1 VSNARK
7 KKRRP
12 GSSYRAPAP
21 PAPRRGLLDS
31 LFPARAPGTS
41 PMPKL
46 LHTFTRG
53 LATILGTPVL
63 VIAVPVVLLVEW
75 GILLALGFQGPFTL
89 LGGTFGIPPVSTYAN
104 AILSSSVF
112 TSTTGGVTSA
122 LGPLLGIV
130 VFLTLTAAI
139 HACVTTAAVEHLR
152 TGGVSAWAIRRA
164 VHVLPVTVACG
175 LANLGILIAANVV
188 GSLGGFLGLLVLFG
202 AMAAGVYFF
211 AFAPAI
217 AADEDRPVTM
227 TLSRSARAARMPGS
241 NNLTL
246 AVVYAVPA
254 FLLLLAVVPTGPI
267 GVNPSIRAWVAL
279 ILVNELQMSV
289 AATFAYRYLSVA
301 GSVPEVAPARPRRR

>member
-7 KKRRP
+7 KKRP

-21 PAPRRGLLDS
+21 PPARRGFLES
-31 LFPARAPGTS
+31 LFPSRAPGTS

-53 LATILGTPVL
+53 LATIVGTPIL
-63 VIAVPVVLLVEW
+63 LFAVPVVLLVEW

-112 TSTTGGVTSA
+112 TSTSGGAASA
-122 LGPLLGIV
+122 IGPLLGIV
-130 VFLTLTAAI
+130 AFITLAATI
-139 HACVTTAAVEHLR
+139 HAIVTTAAVEKLR
-152 TGGVSAWAIRRA
+152 TGQISSWTLRRA
-164 VHVLPVTVACG
+164 VHVLRVTVACG
-175 LANLGILIAANVV
+175 IANLGILIAANVL
-188 GSLGGFLGLLVLFG
+188 GSLGGFLGLLVLLG
-202 AMAAGVYFF
+202 AMSAGVYFF

-217 AADEDRPVTM
+217 AADEDRPVTA

-279 ILVNELQMSV
+279 ILVSVLQMSV
-289 AATFAYRYLSVA
+289 TATFAYRYLCVG

>member
-1 VSNARK
+1 MSNGRK
-7 KKRRP
+7 KKRRS
-12 GSSYRAPAP
+12 GSSYRAPVP
-21 PAPRRGLLDS
+21 PPQRRGFLES
-31 LFPARAPGTS
+31 LFPSRAPGSS

-53 LATILGTPVL
+53 LATILGTPVM
-63 VIAVPVVLLVEW
+63 VIAVPVVLVVEW

-112 TSTTGGVTSA
+112 TSTSGGVTSA
-122 LGPLLGIV
+122 VGPLLGIV
-130 VFLTLTAAI
+130 AFLTLTAAI
-139 HACVTTAAVEHLR
+139 HACVTTAVVEQLR
-152 TGGVSAWAIRRA
+152 TGGISSWALRRA

-175 LANLGILIAANVV
+175 VANLGILIAANVL

-202 AMAAGVYFF
+202 AMSAGVYFF
-211 AFAPAI
+211 AFGPVI
-217 AADEDRPVTM
+217 ATDEDRPVTA

-246 AVVYAVPA
+246 AVLYAVPA

-279 ILVNELQMSV
+279 ILVSVLQMSV
-289 AATFAYRYLSVA
+289 AATFAYRYLCVA
-301 GSVPEVAPARPRRR
+301 GTVPEVAPARPRRR